1 MKNVNLSTS
10 TIADVLDAHGYQ
22 GVVTSRLT
30 RSSGH
35 GRAFCGTAYAVRW
48 APVRKG
54 HAIVEPQPST
64 WEQVRGFLVPE
75 LKQAA
80 GKVYVAGAGPLVTDA
95 ALAGGLSTTYFEQ
108 LGFEGVVLGGAV
120 RDADVLRTLQIPVVC
135 SNLIPADTQGSFR
148 VVESG
153 TSCVID
159 NLVIHTGD
167 WIVSDANGTVVIPAA
182 IFHEVVDRGRKIE
195 ALEDQITN
203 RIRQGER
210 LPDIIDQVGRI

>member
-1 MKNVNLSTS
+1 M
-10 TIADVLDAHGYQ
+10 IG
-22 GVVTSRLT
+22 
-30 RSSGH
+30 
-35 GRAFCGTAYAVRW
+35 
-48 APVRKG
+48 
-54 HAIVEPQPST
+54 EPQPST

-95 ALAGGLSTTYFEQ
+95 ALAGGLSSTYFEQ
-108 LGFEGVVLGGAV
+108 LGFEGVVLGGAI
-120 RDADVLRTLQIPVVC
+120 RDAEALGTLQIPVVC
-135 SNLIPADTQGSFR
+135 SNLIPADTQGCFR

-153 TSCVID
+153 ASCVID

-182 IFHEVVDRGRKIE
+182 LFHEVVDRGRKIE
-195 ALEDQITN
+195 ALEEQIMK

-210 LPDIIDQVGRI
+210 LPEIIDQVGRI